1 MPESHADLPAGYP
14 FRPEFETTPRE
25 AAARFHG
32 TGSGGEAGRYVIV
45 DVREDDEVRLQPLA
59 GAVHIPLGQLET
71 RWDDL
76 EVEAGEA
83 FGVVCAGGVR
93 SLKATLFLQQMGL
106 RGARSIAGGM
116 GLWTVQV
123 SKD

>member
-25 AAARFHG
+25 AAARFHS
-32 TGSGGEAGRYVIV
+32 TGPDGAGRYVIV
-45 DVREDDEVRLQPLA
+45 DVREEDEVRAQPLA

-83 FGVVCAGGVR
+83 FGVVCAAGVR

-106 RGARSIAGGM
+106 TGARSIAGGM
-116 GLWTVQV
+116 ELWTRQV
-123 SKD
+123 GRD

>member
-1 MPESHADLPAGYP
+1 MPESHPDLPAGYP

-25 AAARFHG
+25 AAALFHG
-32 TGSGGEAGRYVIV
+32 PGEYVIV
-45 DVREDDEVRLQPLA
+45 DVREDDEVRALPLV

-76 EVEAGEA
+76 EVDGDEA

-93 SLKATLFLQQMGL
+93 SLRAALFLQQMGL

-116 GLWTVQV
+116 DLWTRQV
-123 SKD
+123 GKD